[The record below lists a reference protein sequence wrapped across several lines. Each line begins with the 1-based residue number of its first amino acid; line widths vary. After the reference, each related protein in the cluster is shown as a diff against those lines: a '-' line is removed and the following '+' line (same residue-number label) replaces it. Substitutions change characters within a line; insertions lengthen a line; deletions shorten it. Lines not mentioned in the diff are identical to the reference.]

1 MRLSKKSFYFAVVV
15 CINESSCMDW
25 DDYRLLLSIARNR
38 GLPGAAS
45 DLGVSVSTV
54 FRRLEKIESERGRSL
69 FSRARQDYVP
79 TEVGLDLVR
88 VAESIETEVQ
98 RGERAIS
105 GRDQQLTG
113 TLRVTASEVI
123 ATYFLARK
131 IPDFRMRH
139 PQLAIEIL
147 SGNSVFSLEDQTA
160 DIALRPVRPT
170 DVNLVGRKVA
180 DLHWGRYRSSATH
193 GADEGAESGLD
204 RSEIIGFSSGAGS
217 IQDKLLG
224 RATSTLEDVFWRSN
238 SLVTNAA
245 IAQASTS
252 TALLPCILGE
262 CWPGLQCVEAPIPEI
277 AGELWIVC
285 HKDMHRTARVRVFFD
300 FVVET
305 ARADPLLRLPEDGGF
320 AG

>member
-1 MRLSKKSFYFAVVV
+1 
-15 CINESSCMDW
+15 MDW

-54 FRRLEKIESERGRSL
+54 FRRLEKIEGERGRSL

-79 TEVGLDLVR
+79 TEVGMDLVR

-105 GRDQQLTG
+105 GRDQELTG

-123 ATYFLARK
+123 ATYFLARH
-131 IPDFRMRH
+131 IPDFRLRH
-139 PQLAIEIL
+139 PQLSMEIL
-147 SGNSVFSLEDQTA
+147 SGNSMFSLEDQTA

-180 DLHWGRYRSSATH
+180 ELHWGRYRSAFPP
-193 GADEGAESGLD
+193 GEPEVEERDRDPEEAIGL
-204 RSEIIGFSSGAGS
+204 SSGAHS
-217 IQDKLLG
+217 FQEKLLG
-224 RATSTLEDVFWRSN
+224 RAELLLANVVWRSN

-245 IAQASTS
+245 IAKASTS

-262 CWPGLQCVEAPIPEI
+262 SWPGLQCIEAPIPEI

-285 HKDMHRTARVRVFFD
+285 HKDLHRTARIRAFFD
-300 FVVET
+300 FVIEK
-305 ARADPLLRLPEDGGF
+305 ARADPLLRLPEAGGVE
-320 AG
+320 G